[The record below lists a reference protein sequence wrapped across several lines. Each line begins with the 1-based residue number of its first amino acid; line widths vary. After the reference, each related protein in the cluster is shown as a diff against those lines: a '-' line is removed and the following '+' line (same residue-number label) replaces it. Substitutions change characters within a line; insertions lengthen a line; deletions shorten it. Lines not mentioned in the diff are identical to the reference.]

1 MANLVTFMQTPN
13 VSLSYFSQVF
23 LDPDGD
29 QIRLASTSELYD
41 LTLVQTDL
49 LKAISD
55 PHYFTERVHI
65 CLANYE
71 RTLQQ

>member
-1 MANLVTFMQTPN
+1 MQTPN
-13 VSLSYFSQVF
+13 VSLSCFSQVF

-65 CLANYE
+65 CLENYE